1 MAQEMCMKAIEVGR
15 LIDGR
20 LIREGAGVK
29 LHRYIGAD
37 RTNEFEPI
45 LLFDYF
51 DSSDSLDYMGGFPP
65 HPHRGFETVTYL
77 LHGIITH
84 EDNQGHKGVI
94 RNGDVQWMTAGKGI
108 IHSEMPSASSGRLQ
122 GLQMWLNLPAV
133 KKMDEPRYQ
142 EILSAQLPR
151 EIKDSGAVV
160 KVIAG
165 RTDQGTRSPI
175 TDIATKPLFLDIR
188 LPAGAFIQQHI
199 LRDYQAIL
207 FVISGEVKVGQQK
220 IKQEVLAGLTSGDLL
235 TVTSEQESHCLL
247 IAAAKLHEPIARYGP
262 FVMNTQTEVMQ
273 ALDDFRN
280 GRF

>member
-1 MAQEMCMKAIEVGR
+1 MKAIEVGQ

-20 LIREGAGVK
+20 LMREGAGVK
-29 LHRYIGAD
+29 LNRYIGAD

-51 DSSDSLDYMGGFPP
+51 DSSDSLDYIGGFPP

-77 LHGIITH
+77 LHGALTH
-84 EDNQGHKGVI
+84 EDNQGHKGVL
-94 RNGDVQWMTAGKGI
+94 RSGDVQWMTAGKGI

-122 GLQMWLNLPAV
+122 GLQLWLNLPAA
-133 KKMDEPRYQ
+133 KKMVEPRYQ
-142 EILSAQLPR
+142 ELLSSHLPL
-151 EIKDSGAVV
+151 ETKECGAVI

-175 TDIATKPLFLDIR
+175 TGIATKPLFLDIR
-188 LPAGAFIQQHI
+188 LPAGTSVQQHI

-207 FVISGEVKVGQQK
+207 FVVSGEVGVGQQK
-220 IKQEVLAGLTSGDLL
+220 IKQEVLAGLTAGDLL
-235 TVTSEQESHCLL
+235 TLKSEQDSHCLL
-247 IAAAKLHEPIARYGP
+247 IAAAKLHEPITRYGP

>member
-1 MAQEMCMKAIEVGR
+1 MEEIDVGR

-20 LIREGAGVK
+20 LMREGAGVK
-29 LHRYIGAD
+29 LHRYIGVD

-51 DSSDSLDYMGGFPP
+51 DSSDALDYMAGFPP

-77 LHGIITH
+77 LHGTITH
-84 EDNQGHKGVI
+84 EDNQGHKGAI
-94 RNGDVQWMTAGKGI
+94 RGGDVQWMTAGKGI

-122 GLQMWLNLPAV
+122 GVQMWLNLPAA
-133 KKMDEPRYQ
+133 KKMAEPRYQ
-142 EILSAQLPR
+142 ELASEQLPL
-151 EIKDSGAVV
+151 ETKDSGAVI

-188 LPAGAFIQQHI
+188 LPAGASIQQHI

-207 FVISGEVKVGQQK
+207 FVVSGEVCVGEQKVKQQL
-220 IKQEVLAGLTSGDLL
+220 LAALTPGDLL
-235 TVTSEQESHCLL
+235 TIKGEEESHCLL

-262 FVMNTQTEVMQ
+262 FVMNTQEEVMQ
-273 ALDDFRN
+273 ALDDFRS